1 MMTMSCP
8 SIPQRRK
15 MDCVSTVVDQDQV
28 EPSAFSC
35 RRDGDSGD
43 VTHPQTQEHEDIG
56 PRRPVQHADSNG
68 STAGIGIGQNAVSGC
83 RLD

>member
-28 EPSAFSC
+28 EPSAHCSDLSDFLA
-35 RRDGDSGD
+35 GG
-43 VTHPQTQEHEDIG
+43 TG
-56 PRRPVQHADSNG
+56 
-68 STAGIGIGQNAVSGC
+68 TAEM
-83 RLD
+83 